1 MRPVKVKAT
10 ALLKDGF
17 ALGLAEVGCRCAALS
32 SREKFCG
39 AGWSTKMGKSV
50 VVVVVVV
57 RGSDGSVLRLKNRR

>member
-39 AGWSTKMGKSV
+39 AGWSTKNEKIGC
-50 VVVVVVV
+50 VVVVV
-57 RGSDGSVLRLKNRR
+57 RGSDGSVLWLKNRR

>member
-39 AGWSTKMGKSV
+39 AGWSTKNEKIGGCCCCAWKRWVGPVVEKS
-50 VVVVVVV
+50 
-57 RGSDGSVLRLKNRR
+57 